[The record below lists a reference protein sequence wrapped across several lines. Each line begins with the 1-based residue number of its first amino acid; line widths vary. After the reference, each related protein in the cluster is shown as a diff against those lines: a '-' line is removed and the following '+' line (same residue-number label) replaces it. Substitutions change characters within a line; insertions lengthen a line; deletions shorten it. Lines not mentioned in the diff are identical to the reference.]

1 MPHVTTGKERTL
13 KILYGDVSDVIS
25 KFKIGTG
32 NDPIVAATDDLE
44 TAITYGGGELQDIT
58 SHTYTSGTKTMAS
71 TCTVTTTDY
80 TGNISEFALF
90 TASGVMVC
98 GEVFPTYYK
107 DNSTNVKF
115 ILKDIHL

>member
-1 MPHVTTGKERTL
+1 
-13 KILYGDVSDVIS
+13 
-25 KFKIGTG
+25 
-32 NDPIVAATDDLE
+32 
-44 TAITYGGGELQDIT
+44 
-58 SHTYTSGTKTMAS
+58 MAS